1 MKNKKYNVQELIL
14 LIYIIYDMIMLTIPV
29 IGKIF
34 EQYIMFINLGVGS
47 FLFIINIKKYNL
59 KILLLIGLLIVNSI
73 AGALINDTGFGS
85 LITIINLYIMLLY
98 SKEVDIRK
106 NFINTSAKIV
116 LIGNLIFLIM
126 NKTRF
131 NTNTIGYLCFV
142 MTVFIFILYQST
154 AKKTFVFKLVMLGI
168 FIANM
173 VFLYLS
179 DSRATL
185 LGTIAF
191 LIIMIFPVLIN
202 NKKIFKTMTILIIL
216 GTILFPYIY
225 VGMWKNNVE
234 INTGQGN
241 KKFYSGRQIIWYRM
255 MEEFEGKEL
264 YGIGSNFRVYSKD
277 PNLNVHNSLFAIYM
291 IYGLINFAIFLPLFI
306 KFIWGMQA
314 NAIGKINRIAIAGII
329 GMIIVSYYETNLIW
343 SDLNMFFVIFSCIAY
358 NKDTI
363 KKLPDKEKNKLE
375 GLLKW
380 TN

>member
-1 MKNKKYNVQELIL
+1 MKNKKYNMQELIL

-29 IGKIF
+29 IGNIF

-59 KILLLIGLLIVNSI
+59 KSLLLIGLLIVNSI

-173 VFLYLS
+173 FFLYLS

-191 LIIMIFPVLIN
+191 LMIMIFPVLVN

-234 INTGQGN
+234 IDTGQGN

-277 PNLNVHNSLFAIYM
+277 PNLNAHNSLFAIYM
-291 IYGLINFAIFLPLFI
+291 IYGLINFVIFLPLFI

-314 NAIGKINRIAIAGII
+314 NSIGKINRIAIAGII

-375 GLLKW
+375 GLLK
-380 TN
+380 